1 MDLLVSLF
9 NNVFG
14 FTLIHARKFTALVV
28 FILSCTVLLRI
39 SNKYKDKIEEELERN
54 WQTEIDFFEKHP
66 EADYCIIENLTLQH
80 ILDKQRMQYICITV
94 IVFILTLF

>member
-14 FTLIHARKFTALVV
+14 FTLIHSRNFTALLV
-28 FILSCTVLLRI
+28 FVLSYNILLRI
-39 SNKYKDKIEEELERN
+39 SNKYKGKIEEELERN
-54 WQTEIDFFEKHP
+54 RQTELDFFEKHP
-66 EADYCIIENLTLQH
+66 EADYCIIENLTLQY
-80 ILDKQRMQYICITV
+80 ILSKQRMQYICTTV